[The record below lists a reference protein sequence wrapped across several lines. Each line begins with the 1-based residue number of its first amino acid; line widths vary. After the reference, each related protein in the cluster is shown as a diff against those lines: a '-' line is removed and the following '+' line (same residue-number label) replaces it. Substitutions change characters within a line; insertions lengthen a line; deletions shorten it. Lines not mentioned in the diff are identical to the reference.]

1 MKKNIIIIFFAL
13 IIIGLGIYIVI
24 YLNNKNDTVKER
36 YDNSFTEININE
48 NYFENKNTVQVLNKE
63 EKTTPNT
70 LFIYKIFYTK
80 CKHLINEYKD
90 IDISEI
96 NLNRNEIMNSNK
108 GWKIEEFSSEKV
120 VFSKDKDDFCDE
132 HFKLKLSNGI
142 VTIYK
147 IDNNDKEVEYE
158 KTDITEE
165 YLTEEDILKLKNGIY
180 IYGKENLA
188 STIEDYE

>member
-13 IIIGLGIYIVI
+13 IIIGLGIYIGI